1 LLDGLR
7 RQISEAE
14 NYCLRFVSMK
24 MGHWASMLVLAL
36 FVALLHTAT
45 GLPLRDQLAL
55 AEKEDDTYAQIEL
68 SRRILETEPR
78 DAALRARLAELWLSI
93 DDLEMA
99 ESIVRDWKEAPAA
112 LRAKVLATVLFVREG
127 KKTEAIALLERYLAE
142 HPEDL
147 EMTRR
152 LAGYLVA
159 MDEQK
164 KAVDLLSKAPGVET
178 DTGLLVVRAL
188 ARRSL
193 QDFAG
198 ALRDFE
204 AADRTDTEDESV
216 VNNRPAFD
224 RLRTAVAGIRAASN
238 VLAEQPQDSAALI
251 SRAYWYLSTGA
262 ANGAAF
268 NDAEAARKVDPGSV
282 AALILFAEASSRT
295 GKLSPQEAREKL
307 EVDVSKPI
315 PTLTVL
321 DNLWRLDRQIAK
333 DPKDVSAWLKRSVE
347 LRENAQQQ
355 LLALRDAR
363 SAVSLDPNSAPA
375 RAAKM
380 SALAKLGKIEEA
392 IAELRM
398 LEVAKPPPDVLAESL
413 SGLAD
418 AAMGAS
424 QVDLALAFSDR
435 AVAAKPQARFYKQR
449 ASILQRLERY
459 ADAQEDL
466 ARAQQLE
473 TGTIR

>member
-1 LLDGLR
+1 
-7 RQISEAE
+7 
-14 NYCLRFVSMK
+14 MK

-36 FVALLHTAT
+36 FVALRHTAA
-45 GLPLRDQLAL
+45 GLPLREQLAL
-55 AEKEDDTYAQIEL
+55 AEKEEDTYAQIEL

-164 KAVDLLSKAPGVET
+164 KAVDLLSKAPGIET

-268 NDAEAARKVDPGSV
+268 NDAEAARKVDQGSV
-282 AALILFAEASSRT
+282 AALIL
-295 GKLSPQEAREKL
+295 
-307 EVDVSKPI
+307 
-315 PTLTVL
+315 
-321 DNLWRLDRQIAK
+321 
-333 DPKDVSAWLKRSVE
+333 
-347 LRENAQQQ
+347 
-355 LLALRDAR
+355 
-363 SAVSLDPNSAPA
+363 
-375 RAAKM
+375 
-380 SALAKLGKIEEA
+380 
-392 IAELRM
+392 
-398 LEVAKPPPDVLAESL
+398 
-413 SGLAD
+413 
-418 AAMGAS
+418 
-424 QVDLALAFSDR
+424 
-435 AVAAKPQARFYKQR
+435 
-449 ASILQRLERY
+449 
-459 ADAQEDL
+459 
-466 ARAQQLE
+466 
-473 TGTIR
+473 